1 MPHASTAR
9 LVVEAVSCRRNGR
22 LLFAGLDQELEAGA
36 ALVLIGPNGVGKTSL
51 LRILAGLLKAES
63 GVVALEPDD
72 GENELAQ
79 RCVFISARDALK
91 PAFTVSE
98 LLASWRDIAFAGE
111 ASPDVLAHALDALD
125 LMALSDIPCGYLS
138 SGQRRRLSLARL
150 ALSTTAVRPLWLLDE
165 PTNALDSAARV
176 RLSGLVARHRA
187 AGGIVVAA
195 THDPLEWPDAITLD
209 LAALRPARQDVEPA

>member
-1 MPHASTAR
+1 M
-9 LVVEAVSCRRNGR
+9 
-22 LLFAGLDQELEAGA
+22 LEPGG

-51 LRILAGLLKAES
+51 LRILAGLLKPES
-63 GVVALEPDD
+63 GAVQLRPDD
-72 GENELAQ
+72 GESDLAQ

-111 ASPDVLAHALDALD
+111 AQADVQSDALEALD
-125 LMALSDIPCGYLS
+125 LLALAGIPCGYLS

-150 ALSTTAVRPLWLLDE
+150 VLSAPTVRPLWLLDE
-165 PTNALDSAARV
+165 PTNALDRAARA

-195 THDPLEWPDAITLD
+195 THDPLDWPDATTLD
-209 LAALRPARQDVEPA
+209 LAAHRAAHQAIFAEAETA